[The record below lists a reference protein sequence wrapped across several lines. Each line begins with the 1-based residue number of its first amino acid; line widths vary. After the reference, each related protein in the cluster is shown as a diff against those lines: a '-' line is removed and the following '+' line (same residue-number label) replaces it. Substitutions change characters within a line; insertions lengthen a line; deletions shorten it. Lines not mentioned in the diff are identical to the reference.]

1 MTDNQDDFMSMGLA
15 AAQYEA
21 MNQEFNKMMDEI
33 KNEKNA

>member
-21 MNQEFNKMMDEI
+21 MN
-33 KNEKNA
+33 